1 MSGDV
6 ARTVS
11 AQDFLADYPEY
22 ATTTALDDL
31 RATEYAYLDRN
42 RDVYLDYT
50 GAGLAATTQHQ
61 AHHEW
66 ISAGCRG
73 NPHSDNPTSR
83 AATAGVETARASVL
97 AHFNAPAQDYTV
109 IFTANA
115 TAACRLVGEA
125 YPFGRATRFVLT
137 ADNHNSV
144 NGIREFARSRRA
156 RTEYIPIAGSELRVA
171 GSAVRAAL
179 ERRTVRETLSMAV
192 ASGRE
197 GSRGLFAYPA
207 QSNFTG
213 VQHPL
218 DWVDIAHEHGF
229 DVLLDAAAYL
239 PTHELDLAAV
249 RADFVPVS
257 WYKLFGYPT
266 GVGCL
271 IARRDALSRLRRPWF
286 SGGTIQTASVQGGW
300 HAPAA
305 GPAEFEDGTVNFLA
319 IPDIEHGLSWLRGVG
334 VDVINRRTRCLTGW
348 LLDRLLSLQH
358 DNGASMVRIYGPR
371 DMVNR
376 GATVA
381 LNILDPFGAIVD
393 ERLVAQESSAAG
405 YSLRTGC
412 FCNPGAGEAAF
423 DIGRPSLLRQFRKS
437 ALSVD
442 AYITELGLPTGGA
455 LRVSFGIA
463 STFQD
468 VQRFVEFVETTYR
481 NRSCETQGLPPRENC

>member
-1 MSGDV
+1 MSGDGTHT
-6 ARTVS
+6 AG
-11 AQDFLADYPEY
+11 AQEFLAGYPEY
-22 ATTTALDDL
+22 TTTTVLDDL

-42 RDVYLDYT
+42 RDIYLDYA
-50 GAGLAATTQHQ
+50 GAGLAATAQHQ
-61 AHHEW
+61 AHNEW
-66 ISAGCRG
+66 ISAGCHG

-83 AATAGVETARASVL
+83 AATAGVENARAAVL

-156 RTEYIPIAGSELRVA
+156 RTEYIPIAGSELRVTE
-171 GSAVRAAL
+171 SAVRAAL
-179 ERRTVRETLSMAV
+179 ERRTVQESLSMPTVNGRET
-192 ASGRE
+192 
-197 GSRGLFAYPA
+197 SRGLFAYPA

-239 PTHELDLAAV
+239 PTHELDLTAV

-286 SGGTIQTASVQGGW
+286 SGGTVQAASVQGGW

-305 GPAEFEDGTVNFLA
+305 GSAEFEDGTVNFLA
-319 IPDIEHGLSWLRGVG
+319 IPDIEHGLNWLRGVG
-334 VDVINRRTRCLTGW
+334 IDVINRRTRCLTGW
-348 LLDRLLSLQH
+348 LLDRLLALEH

-371 DMVNR
+371 NMINR

-393 ERLVAQESSAAG
+393 ERLVARESSAAG
-405 YSLRTGC
+405 FSLRTGC

-423 DIGRPSLLRQFRKS
+423 DIGRPSLLRLFRKS
-437 ALSVD
+437 ALSID

-463 STFQD
+463 SSFQD
-468 VQRFVEFVETTYR
+468 VQRFVEFVDTTYR
-481 NRSCETQGLPPRENC
+481 NRPCETQGLPPRENC

>member
-11 AQDFLADYPEY
+11 AQEFLADYPEY
-22 ATTTALDDL
+22 ATTTVLDDL

-42 RDVYLDYT
+42 RDIYLDYT
-50 GAGLAATTQHQ
+50 GAGLAATTQHR
-61 AHHEW
+61 AHNEW
-66 ISAGCRG
+66 VSAGCHG

-83 AATAGVETARASVL
+83 ATTAGVETARASVL

-156 RTEYIPIAGSELRVA
+156 RTEYIPIAGTELRVA
-171 GSAVRAAL
+171 ESALRTAL
-179 ERRTVRETLSMAV
+179 GRRTVQESLSMATV
-192 ASGRE
+192 NGRE
-197 GSRGLFAYPA
+197 SSRGLFAYPA

-239 PTHELDLAAV
+239 PTHELDLTAV

-271 IARRDALSRLRRPWF
+271 IARREALSRLRRPWF
-286 SGGTIQTASVQGGW
+286 SGGTIQAASVQGGW

-305 GPAEFEDGTVNFLA
+305 GSAEFEDGTVNFLA
-319 IPDIEHGLSWLRGVG
+319 IPDIEYGLDWLRGVG
-334 VDVINRRTRCLTGW
+334 IDVINRRTRCLTGW
-348 LLDRLLSLQH
+348 LLDRLLSLEH

-371 DMVNR
+371 NMINR

-381 LNILDPFGAIVD
+381 LNILDPSGAIVD
-393 ERLVAQESSAAG
+393 ERLVARESSAAG
-405 YSLRTGC
+405 FSLRTGC

-423 DIGRPSLLRQFRKS
+423 EIGRPSSLRLFRKS
-437 ALSVD
+437 ALSID

-463 STFQD
+463 SSFQD
-468 VQRFVEFVETTYR
+468 AQRFIEFVDTTYR
-481 NRSCETQGLPPRENC
+481 NRPRETQGLPPRENC